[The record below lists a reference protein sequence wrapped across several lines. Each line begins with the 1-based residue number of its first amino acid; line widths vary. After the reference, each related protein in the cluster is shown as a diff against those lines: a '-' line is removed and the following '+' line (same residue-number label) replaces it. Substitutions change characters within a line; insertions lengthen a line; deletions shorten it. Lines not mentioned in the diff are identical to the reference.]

1 MVFLFWG
8 CQSAGNNLRVL
19 SDRLEEVCDGGIFL
33 LCKMLAFPLS
43 IFREVQ
49 CWKQKRAKAS
59 YVITVL
65 IDWTQPHLWQN
76 GVMWAQSIFLRTK
89 STSNRTGPRYANS
102 KFQYDETR
110 RHDHGDNY
118 TSETDPPPSHTHLVH
133 FGESSRQRTIKT
145 GNFQGSVIFSA
156 DFLSRFCFPPKVNR
170 FVGLIPTTILISN
183 FCFFELIENGLLNKK
198 DSCFDFTRLITT
210 TTSLSCSS

>member
-1 MVFLFWG
+1 
-8 CQSAGNNLRVL
+8 
-19 SDRLEEVCDGGIFL
+19 
-33 LCKMLAFPLS
+33 MLAFPLS

-133 FGESSRQRTIKT
+133 FGESSSNARSKKGISRVQLFFQRT
-145 GNFQGSVIFSA
+145 FYLV
-156 DFLSRFCFPPKVNR
+156 FCFPPKVYR
-170 FVGLIPTTILISN
+170 FVGLIPTTILISVSSSWSIQKCVPV
-183 FCFFELIENGLLNKK
+183 FQDG
-198 DSCFDFTRLITT
+198 SGT
-210 TTSLSCSS
+210 LSQTHPMASFP